1 MLPEQEEQIQKACPE
16 CGSLKLVRD
25 FDRGELICTSCGLVL
40 KDKFY
45 DLGPEWRAFDS
56 DQRDKR
62 GRTGAP
68 MTFTIHDKG
77 LSTIID
83 WRNKDVH
90 GRDISPTN
98 RAQIYRLRKWQRRI
112 RVSDAAE
119 RNLAFAMA
127 ELDRISS
134 HLSLPRSIREQAAV
148 TYRKAV
154 EENLIRGR
162 SIESVTAA
170 CLYGA
175 CRMRGVPRTLDEIAE
190 HARVDKKEIGR
201 SYRFITKELNLKIN
215 PTNPIDYMPRFA
227 SELGLSTAVQSR
239 AIEILEE
246 AIKLGLTSGRGPMG
260 VAAAAL
266 YIASIEK
273 GERRTQ
279 REVSEVAKVTEVT
292 VRNRYKELQEKL
304 GLNVDV

>member
-1 MLPEQEEQIQKACPE
+1 MIENDGLPTRTCPE
-16 CGSLKLVRD
+16 CGSENLVRD
-25 FDRGELICTSCGLVL
+25 FDRGELLCVSCGLVI
-40 KDKFY
+40 KDKFF
-45 DLGPEWRAFDS
+45 DMGPEWRAFDS
-56 DQRDKR
+56 EQRDKR

-77 LSTIID
+77 LSTVID

-90 GRDISPTN
+90 GRDISPSN

-134 HLSLPRSIREQAAV
+134 HLSLPRNIREAAAMI
-148 TYRKAV
+148 YRKAV
-154 EENLIRGR
+154 EGNLIRGR

-175 CRMRGVPRTLDEIAE
+175 CRQRGVPRTLEEVAE

-201 SYRFITKELNLKIN
+201 SYRFIIKELSIKIN
-215 PTNPIDYMPRFA
+215 PTNPVDYISRFA
-227 SELGLSTAVQSR
+227 SELGLSNKVQMR
-239 AIEILEE
+239 AIEILEA
-246 AIKLGLTSGRGPMG
+246 AIGLGLTSGRGPMG

-266 YIASIEK
+266 YISSIEL
-273 GERRTQ
+273 GERKTQ
-279 REVSEVAKVTEVT
+279 RDVSEVAKVTEVT
-292 VRNRYKELQEKL
+292 VRNRYKELQERL
-304 GLNVDV
+304 GLSVEV